1 MWHAYNLISE
11 GDLVRATTVR
21 RVQERTTTGT
31 SKSERVRMTL
41 TIQVE
46 KIEFDTDSGVLRLN
60 GTNRSE
66 NEYVR
71 VCIFS
76 LYCFSSL
83 LCEFSLSLS
92 LSLSLVLSL
101 SLHSVS
107 CLPLSPS
114 RLISCLC
121 LFFSPVADC
130 FFFFLLL
137 LPLCFT
143 RFILFFLTGCAIL
156 PFSFQMGA
164 YHTLDLEMNRKFILT
179 KRYWDSVALERIDIA
194 CDPTKYADLAAVIM
208 TEGLATVCLINSSM
222 TIVLPFRGNDA
233 ALPLNTTR
241 FLFSSACFILV
252 LYICILLSSFIC
264 SSFVVFFLCVLL
276 FSFFLSILLSLLLS
290 LFSFLL
296 SFLQSRASS
305 HHLVIAPMNT
315 QQGLKKFFEATMQAI
330 LRHINFDVV
339 KCVII
344 ASPGFVKDQFNEYMT
359 AEAIKRELKVLMEN
373 KDKFVLAHS
382 TSGHKHALRE
392 ILTDPLMQS
401 KLEDTK
407 AAGEVRVLAQFY
419 EMMKIDPDR
428 AFYGLSDVVLAQ
440 DRLAIETLLLTDE
453 LFRASDIATRK
464 KYVNLVE
471 SVKALGG
478 NVQIFSTLHVSGEQ
492 LKQLGGIAAI
502 LRFPLPDVAGMEDE
516 EDEDEEDED
525 EEEEGEKVK
534 EVEL

>member
-1 MWHAYNLISE
+1 MRLLGKDLEKDGGGSISLRPETLEDMWHAYNLISE

-46 KIEFDTDSGVLRLN
+46 KIEFDPDSGVLRLN

-71 VCIFS
+71 
-76 LYCFSSL
+76 
-83 LCEFSLSLS
+83 
-92 LSLSLVLSL
+92 
-101 SLHSVS
+101 
-107 CLPLSPS
+107 
-114 RLISCLC
+114 
-121 LFFSPVADC
+121 
-130 FFFFLLL
+130 
-137 LPLCFT
+137 
-143 RFILFFLTGCAIL
+143 
-156 PFSFQMGA
+156 MGA

-194 CDPTKYADLAAVIM
+194 CDPTKYADLAAIIM

-222 TIVLPFRGNDA
+222 TIVRARVEAAIPRKRRG
-233 ALPLNTTR
+233 
-241 FLFSSACFILV
+241 SSAEHDKVLV
-252 LYICILLSSFIC
+252 FLCLLYSRSLYIILL
-264 SSFVVFFLCVLL
+264 
-276 FSFFLSILLSLLLS
+276 FLSILLS
-290 LFSFLL
+290 FLL
-296 SFLQSRASS
+296 SPFFVLVSPFFFFTKSYFFSSSR
-305 HHLVIAPMNT
+305 HCIHEHT

-344 ASPGFVKDQFNEYMT
+344 ASPGFVKDQFNEYMNG
-359 AEAIKRELKVLMEN
+359 EAIKRELKVLMEN

-516 EDEDEEDED
+516 GDEDEEDE
-525 EEEEGEKVK
+525 EEEDEEGEKVK

>member
-1 MWHAYNLISE
+1 MRLLGKDLEKDGGGSISLRPETLEDMWHAYNLISE

-46 KIEFDTDSGVLRLN
+46 KIEFDPDSGVLRLN

-71 VCIFS
+71 
-76 LYCFSSL
+76 
-83 LCEFSLSLS
+83 
-92 LSLSLVLSL
+92 
-101 SLHSVS
+101 
-107 CLPLSPS
+107 
-114 RLISCLC
+114 
-121 LFFSPVADC
+121 
-130 FFFFLLL
+130 
-137 LPLCFT
+137 
-143 RFILFFLTGCAIL
+143 
-156 PFSFQMGA
+156 MGA

-194 CDPTKYADLAAVIM
+194 CDPTKYADLAAIIM

-222 TIVLPFRGNDA
+222 TIVRARVEAAIPRKRRG
-233 ALPLNTTR
+233 
-241 FLFSSACFILV
+241 SSAE
-252 LYICILLSSFIC
+252 
-264 SSFVVFFLCVLL
+264 
-276 FSFFLSILLSLLLS
+276 
-290 LFSFLL
+290 
-296 SFLQSRASS
+296 
-305 HHLVIAPMNT
+305 HDK
-315 QQGLKKFFEATMQAI
+315 GLKKFFEATMQAI

-344 ASPGFVKDQFNEYMT
+344 ASPGFVKDQFNEYMNG
-359 AEAIKRELKVLMEN
+359 EAIKRELKVLMEN

-478 NVQIFSTLHVSGEQ
+478 NVQIFSTLHVSGERTFVS
-492 LKQLGGIAAI
+492 LFFSFLLFDKI
-502 LRFPLPDVAGMEDE
+502 V
-516 EDEDEEDED
+516 
-525 EEEEGEKVK
+525 
-534 EVEL
+534 